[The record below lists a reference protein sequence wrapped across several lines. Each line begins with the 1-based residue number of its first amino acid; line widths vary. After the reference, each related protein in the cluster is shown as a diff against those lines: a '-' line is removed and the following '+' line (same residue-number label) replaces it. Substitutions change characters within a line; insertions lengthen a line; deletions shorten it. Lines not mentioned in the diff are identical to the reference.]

1 MTAMTG
7 THHRLIECIL
17 LFDYSSLDEENME
30 TRGKTRRWL
39 NRQERLG
46 YLQTKFKNWR
56 WRIHGFKEMLRM
68 SYEDKQLLNSIEQ
81 HSTPHQVNVGNN
93 VITAP
98 ERLALT
104 LRFVA
109 TGESFK
115 SLSFQFCIS
124 NGTISYIVKKVCD
137 AFIKIP
143 SPVYLK
149 HLLQQMN
156 GIKLLVNLI
165 NNVILERR
173 SAL

>member
-1 MTAMTG
+1 MVKQA
-7 THHRLIECIL
+7 RENRIL
-17 LFDYSSLDEENME
+17 ANQV
-30 TRGKTRRWL
+30 
-39 NRQERLG
+39 QEL
-46 YLQTKFKNWR
+46 KMKE
-56 WRIHGFKEMLRM
+56 HGFKEMLRM
-68 SYEDKQLLNSIEQ
+68 SYEDFKQLLNNIEQ
-81 HSTPHQVNVGNN
+81 HITPHQVNVSNK

-109 TGESFK
+109 TCESFK

-165 NNVILERR
+165 NNVILQRC

>member
-1 MTAMTG
+1 MVKQA
-7 THHRLIECIL
+7 RENRIL
-17 LFDYSSLDEENME
+17 ANQV
-30 TRGKTRRWL
+30 
-39 NRQERLG
+39 QEL
-46 YLQTKFKNWR
+46 KMKE
-56 WRIHGFKEMLRM
+56 HGFKEILRM
-68 SYEDKQLLNSIEQ
+68 SYEDFKQLLNNIEQ
-81 HSTPHQVNVGNN
+81 HSTPHQVNVGNK

-115 SLSFQFCIS
+115 SLSFQFCKS

-165 NNVILERR
+165 NNVILQRR

>member
-1 MTAMTG
+1 MVKQA
-7 THHRLIECIL
+7 RENRIL
-17 LFDYSSLDEENME
+17 ANQV
-30 TRGKTRRWL
+30 
-39 NRQERLG
+39 QEL
-46 YLQTKFKNWR
+46 KMKE
-56 WRIHGFKEMLRM
+56 HGFKEMLRM
-68 SYEDKQLLNSIEQ
+68 SYEDFKQLLNNIEQ
-81 HSTPHQVNVGNN
+81 HITPHQVNVGNK

-165 NNVILERR
+165 NNVILQRC

>member
-1 MTAMTG
+1 MVKQA
-7 THHRLIECIL
+7 RENRIL
-17 LFDYSSLDEENME
+17 ANQA
-30 TRGKTRRWL
+30 
-39 NRQERLG
+39 QEL
-46 YLQTKFKNWR
+46 KMKE
-56 WRIHGFKEMLRM
+56 HGFKEMLRM
-68 SYEDKQLLNSIEQ
+68 SYEDFKQLLNNIEQ
-81 HSTPHQVNVGNN
+81 HITPHQVNVSNK

-156 GIKLLVNLI
+156 GIKLLGNLI
-165 NNVILERR
+165 NNVILQRC

>member
-1 MTAMTG
+1 MVKQA
-7 THHRLIECIL
+7 RENRIL
-17 LFDYSSLDEENME
+17 ANQV
-30 TRGKTRRWL
+30 
-39 NRQERLG
+39 QEL
-46 YLQTKFKNWR
+46 KMKE
-56 WRIHGFKEMLRM
+56 HGFKEMLRM
-68 SYEDKQLLNSIEQ
+68 SYEDFKQLLNNIEQ
-81 HSTPHQVNVGNN
+81 HITPHQVNVSNK

-156 GIKLLVNLI
+156 GIKLLGNLI
-165 NNVILERR
+165 NNVILQRC

>member
-1 MTAMTG
+1 MY
-7 THHRLIECIL
+7 LIIWLFIL
-17 LFDYSSLDEENME
+17 GWRKYGNTWKNQKMVKQARE
-30 TRGKTRRWL
+30 TRIL
-39 NRQERLG
+39 ANQVQEL
-46 YLQTKFKNWR
+46 KMKE
-56 WRIHGFKEMLRM
+56 HGFKEMLRM
-68 SYEDKQLLNSIEQ
+68 SYEDFKQLLNNIEQ
-81 HSTPHQVNVGNN
+81 HSTPHQVNVGNK

-165 NNVILERR
+165 NNVILQRR

>member
-1 MTAMTG
+1 MVKQA
-7 THHRLIECIL
+7 RENRIL
-17 LFDYSSLDEENME
+17 ANQV
-30 TRGKTRRWL
+30 
-39 NRQERLG
+39 QEL
-46 YLQTKFKNWR
+46 KMKK
-56 WRIHGFKEMLRM
+56 HGFKEMLRM
-68 SYEDKQLLNSIEQ
+68 SYEDFKQLLNNIEQ
-81 HSTPHQVNVGNN
+81 HITPHQVNVSNK

-124 NGTISYIVKKVCD
+124 NETISYIVKKVCD

-156 GIKLLVNLI
+156 GIKLLGNLI
-165 NNVILERR
+165 NNVILQRC

>member
-1 MTAMTG
+1 MVKQA
-7 THHRLIECIL
+7 RENRIL
-17 LFDYSSLDEENME
+17 ANQV
-30 TRGKTRRWL
+30 
-39 NRQERLG
+39 QEL
-46 YLQTKFKNWR
+46 KMKE
-56 WRIHGFKEMLRM
+56 HGFKEMLRM
-68 SYEDKQLLNSIEQ
+68 SYEDFKQLLNNIEQ
-81 HSTPHQVNVGNN
+81 HITPHQVNVSNK

-137 AFIKIP
+137 AFFKIP

-165 NNVILERR
+165 NNVILQRC

>member
-1 MTAMTG
+1 
-7 THHRLIECIL
+7 
-17 LFDYSSLDEENME
+17 
-30 TRGKTRRWL
+30 
-39 NRQERLG
+39 
-46 YLQTKFKNWR
+46 
-56 WRIHGFKEMLRM
+56 MLRM

-81 HSTPHQVNVGNN
+81 RSTPHQVNVGNN